1 MVLESGRHTCRS
13 GWRCVAPTLTG
24 RAALA
29 NQSIPSLDRLRESFC
44 CRQVRE
50 RVGIR

>member
-1 MVLESGRHTCRS
+1 MVLESGRHICRS
-13 GWRCVAPTLTG
+13 GWRCVAPALAG

-29 NQSIPSLDRLRESFC
+29 NQSIPPLDRLRESFC